1 MEESVSKENITGME
15 DQNKA
20 VCENENIT
28 EAIYAAFGHG
38 KWKTSGLSALALAY
52 IGDCVFDLVI
62 RTVLTT
68 HEGGTNK
75 NLHKKSISMVNA
87 ATQARMIE
95 SLEDILTEEEN
106 AVFHRGRNAKSG
118 SSAKNASITDYRK
131 ATGLEALV
139 GYLYLEGRY
148 NRIVELIKNGLERTG
163 VMDVWKQE
171 N

>member
-1 MEESVSKENITGME
+1 MEESIIISSEEENIT
-15 DQNKA
+15 A
-20 VCENENIT
+20 
-28 EAIYAAFGHG
+28 AIYEAFGRG
-38 KWKTSGLSALALAY
+38 KWKTSALPALSLAY

-75 NLHKKSISMVNA
+75 NLHRKSIKMVNA

-95 SLEDILTEEEN
+95 SLEDVLTEEEN
-106 AVFHRGRNAKSG
+106 AVFHRGRNSKSG

-148 NRIVELIKNGLERTG
+148 NRLVELIKIGLERTG
-163 VMDVWKQE
+163 AIETEQ
-171 N
+171 

>member
-1 MEESVSKENITGME
+1 MEESIKNISETAETCEEENITS
-15 DQNKA
+15 
-20 VCENENIT
+20 
-28 EAIYAAFGHG
+28 AIYNAFGKG
-38 KWKTSGLSALALAY
+38 SWKTSALSALSLAY
-52 IGDCVFDLVI
+52 MGDCIYDLVI
-62 RTVLTT
+62 RTILTT

-95 SLEDILTEEEN
+95 ALEDVLTDEEN

-148 NRIVELIKNGLERTG
+148 NRLVELIKLGLERIG
-163 VMDVWKQE
+163 AI
-171 N
+171 